1 MSRPASAMNPGQMNK
16 KFIYMALGLGLVGA
30 ILMYA
35 AFARNSG
42 SDKVAG
48 GDKVPV
54 VVAKQDIAA
63 RTKITASMLE
73 VKLVPQDVASSLAY
87 SDTSQVVNKVTRYP
101 IAAAEQILPD
111 KVVDVEGGATA
122 AQTKALAFVIPP
134 GKRAIAVNVKDV
146 TTAGGLV
153 LPGDR
158 VDVLVVYDIEF
169 ANPADP
175 TSRQKEDSY
184 LVDTLFQDVE
194 VLAVS
199 QTFVDRVLGT
209 SADGSQDS
217 NDAGV
222 RNSEAKPDPNASTV
236 TLALSPEEAAK
247 LYLASEN
254 GRIRL
259 SVRPFGDDQVK
270 PIDPLTEN
278 DLWPRNLPNPFIR

>member
-30 ILMYA
+30 ILLYA
-35 AFARNSG
+35 AFARTSG

-63 RTKITASMLE
+63 RTKITANMLE
-73 VKLVPQDVASSLAY
+73 VKLVPQDVASPLAY
-87 SDTSQVVNKVTRYP
+87 TDTSQVVNKITRYP
-101 IAAAEQILPD
+101 IAAAEQVLPD
-111 KVVDVEGGATA
+111 KVVDVQGGATA
-122 AQTKALAFVIPP
+122 AQKALAFVIPP

-175 TSRQKEDSY
+175 TSRQKVDSY

-209 SADGSQDS
+209 SSDGSQGA

-236 TLALSPEEAAK
+236 TLALTPEEASK

-254 GRIRL
+254 GRIRF
-259 SVRPFGDDQVK
+259 SVRPYGDDQIK
-270 PIDPLTEN
+270 PIDPITEN